1 MISENDAKK
10 PPSPFKSISRA
21 TKPMR
26 PTSLADVRMGDPND
40 RSHKNTHLH
49 KSKFIN
55 CEASNGGTVYNG
67 GAITIDNSVLPKKKR
82 NLEKDGE
89 LNTKL
94 TVEIKE
100 FGKKFAKVES
110 ENIELKAENIKVKT
124 ENTEIK
130 ADTSGTVLPSKRT
143 NIFEEDSS
151 KKSFQIKQKTD
162 NREDSPILKKLIK
175 ELQSTNSS
183 PQSETNPL
191 QKSKILVYNIL
202 KEASESI
209 NQNVDVAELPPCSE
223 CDKEIF
229 AITFEPLNILTCGH
243 VYHRYYIAKKNLF
256 TEENKC
262 PSGCGKVIEPA
273 FPAKREF
280 SQQSSQSSTLSM
292 IRKMSNQLQIN
303 SLVIQENEEMEDA
316 ISNKRANETTGESTE
331 NTSSKKLRNGLRMR
345 ILTY

>member
-1 MISENDAKK
+1 
-10 PPSPFKSISRA
+10 
-21 TKPMR
+21 R

-82 NLEKDGE
+82 NLEKDG
-89 LNTKL
+89 
-94 TVEIKE
+94 
-100 FGKKFAKVES
+100 
-110 ENIELKAENIKVKT
+110 VKT